1 MQDAAYLKVPQTA
14 VFAACVDGSGLA
26 SAVEE
31 QPVVGHVVEFPIAKL
46 LLLCCSSKT
55 DQLLGQCRLATEAAT
70 KLVIIQQ

>member
-1 MQDAAYLKVPQTA
+1 M
-14 VFAACVDGSGLA
+14 A

-55 DQLLGQCRLATEAAT
+55 DQLLGQCPLATEAAT